1 MKQGTAFAKLH
12 AVNGVCTP
20 VSQPLHRDDDA
31 MKSARVKRRP
41 VHVSVV
47 VPCYNEEEGLPEF
60 YRRVTAASQ
69 AAAGDSYELIFVNDG
84 SRDGTWGIITDLSRD
99 DVHVIGVNLSR
110 NHGHQLAL
118 TAGLSRC
125 AGERIF
131 ILDADLQDPPELLT
145 AMMRAIDDGAD
156 VVYGQRRS
164 RKGENWFKLATASA
178 FYRMLHKLTDVDI
191 PVDTGDFRLM
201 TRRVLHVLMRM
212 PEQHRFIR
220 GMVSWLGFKQVALPY
235 DRDER
240 LAGETKY
247 PLHRMLRLAIDAITG
262 FSIQPLRAASL
273 AGVTMGAAGFA
284 LLAYSIFQWYE
295 NETIRGWTSLIVVV
309 LLMGSVQMFFLG
321 ILGEYL
327 GRLFMES
334 KRRPLFII
342 SDVVGER
349 SGRPATVVPI
359 AASAA
364 APEGALPALAPMGQR
379 AAPSA
384 AVGAAGRFANA

>member
-1 MKQGTAFAKLH
+1 MK
-12 AVNGVCTP
+12 TP
-20 VSQPLHRDDDA
+20 RP
-31 MKSARVKRRP
+31 KRRA
-41 VHVSVV
+41 VQVSVV
-47 VPCYNEEEGLPEF
+47 VPCYNEEAGLGEF
-60 YRRVTAASQ
+60 HRRVTAACVS
-69 AAAGDSYELIFVNDG
+69 AVGDSYELILVNDG
-84 SRDGTWGIITDLSRD
+84 SRDGTWETIAQLSQED
-99 DVHVIGVNLSR
+99 PHIIGVNLSR

-125 AGERIF
+125 VGERIF

-145 AMMRAIDDGAD
+145 PMMRAIDEGAD

-164 RKGENWFKLATASA
+164 RKGENWFKLTTASM
-178 FYRMLHKLTDVDI
+178 FYRLLHKLTDVNI
-191 PVDTGDFRLM
+191 PIDTGDFRLM
-201 TRRVLHVLMRM
+201 TRRVLNVLMRM

-240 LAGETKY
+240 LTGETNY
-247 PLHRMLRLAIDAITG
+247 PFHRMLRLAIDAITG

-273 AGVTMGAAGFA
+273 AGMTMGAVGLA

-295 NETIRGWTSLIVVV
+295 NATIRGWTSLIVVV

-342 SDVVGER
+342 SDVIGQR
-349 SGRPATVVPI
+349 SARPATIVPI
-359 AASAA
+359 TASAA
-364 APEGALPALAPMGQR
+364 SPDASHHDGDSDTARQQLAR
-379 AAPSA
+379 A
-384 AVGAAGRFANA
+384 